1 MENVRIAVLS
11 AYDKVCAFLDNG
23 APSAL
28 HYYGDELHSYREGS
42 ACTYGFKASA
52 RHGDAQYLVEG
63 NKLAFRYGGRDYYFN
78 IMKVVKT
85 EYVVEVVA
93 YSMMFELLNED
104 AGEYKSPK
112 AMSFQE
118 YLDVF
123 DPEHTLELGVNE
135 VEDKTVSHEWT
146 GSSTILARIFSLANV
161 FGAEAEFVPVL
172 ADDYSLE
179 RLVMNVYREH
189 DGENQGIGKDRRDMT
204 LRYGVNVKGIRK
216 SSDITGLYTAILP
229 VGTDNLGISA
239 LDKTELDA
247 DGKVEYRSAPGDGC
261 IRAVQAMERFPSNLK
276 TDDRYILKR
285 WSYDTANVNVLYGQA
300 LAELKKV
307 CVPQVSYEV
316 DGFFDTEMGDTV
328 VVSDEEFVPALY
340 LEARVTEQVRS
351 LTDPA
356 QNKTTFDNFHEL
368 KSQVDTSLLDKMN
381 QLIREYKVYAC
392 VISTDNGIVFK
403 NGEGTTTLTANVR
416 DAGADVADLF
426 TIVWMKDGVEL
437 AVGKSIV
444 VNAGDVSGKAVYG
457 FEARDAN
464 GAVRGSNEVTVSNVT
479 DGANGKDGVNGKDGA
494 TGPQGPQGAT
504 GPQGPTGATGPQ
516 GPTGATGPKGPAGSN
531 GADGQMLYATC
542 GTAAG
547 TAAKAAT
554 LKAGTLVLKA
564 GATVSVQ
571 FTYANTAA
579 SPTLNINGTGA
590 KAVYTQGVR
599 YAYWAAGATVVF
611 TYDGANWRVAS
622 EPVYA
627 STATIGNPAGKNV
640 YIDGDGVNIR
650 NISEILAS
658 FKANL
663 INLGRSIK
671 SAGAGATASISLF
684 GGAGTIKTTIGG
696 TRDTMTLSAGE
707 IVLQG
712 YNSNIALG
720 NIVNVGAS
728 DLVLS
733 AGGRNVSLAKLNSG
747 FVSKTYSNVSL
758 ASGSYRYE
766 TVTTVSQSGIYLIC
780 CSSVTQSTSTKG
792 TAKVGVRINGS
803 ASHTLGA
810 CPIRGDYPEL
820 HGVKIL
826 SLSAGDSVQYWNYQ
840 NGGYGETISSRAIQM
855 IMLCQA

>member
-229 VGTDNLGISA
+229 VGTDNLMISA

-247 DGKVEYRSAPGDGC
+247 DGRVEYRSAPGDGC

-328 VVSDEEFVPALY
+328 VVTDEEFVPALY

-444 VNAGDVSGKAVYG
+444 VNAGDVSGKAVY
-457 FEARDAN
+457 
-464 GAVRGSNEVTVSNVT
+464 
-479 DGANGKDGVNGKDGA
+479 
-494 TGPQGPQGAT
+494 
-504 GPQGPTGATGPQ
+504 
-516 GPTGATGPKGPAGSN
+516 
-531 GADGQMLYATC
+531 
-542 GTAAG
+542 
-547 TAAKAAT
+547 
-554 LKAGTLVLKA
+554 
-564 GATVSVQ
+564 
-571 FTYANTAA
+571 
-579 SPTLNINGTGA
+579 
-590 KAVYTQGVR
+590 TQGVR

-627 STATIGNPAGKNV
+627 NTVTVGNAASGHIF
-640 YIDGDGVNIR
+640 IDSDSVDFMSGSSIF
-650 NISEILAS
+650 AS

-684 GGAGTIKTTIGG
+684 GGAGIIKTTIGS
-696 TRDTMTLSAGE
+696 TRDTMELRAGE
-707 IVLQG
+707 LLLQG
-712 YNSNIALG
+712 YDSNILLG
-720 NIVNVGAS
+720 NIVNMIAS

-747 FVSKTYSNVSL
+747 FVSKTFSNVSL

-766 TVTTVSQSGIYLIC
+766 TVTTVSQSGVYLIC

-803 ASHTLGA
+803 ASHTVGA
-810 CPIRGDYPEL
+810 IPIRGDYPEIY
-820 HGVKIL
+820 GVKML
-826 SLSAGDSVQYWNYQ
+826 SLSAGSSVQYWNYQ

>member
-229 VGTDNLGISA
+229 VGTDNLMISA

-247 DGKVEYRSAPGDGC
+247 DGRVEYRSAPGDGC

-328 VVSDEEFVPALY
+328 VVTDEEFVPALY

-416 DAGADVADLF
+416 DAGADVADMF

-444 VNAGDVSGKAVYG
+444 VNAGDVSG
-457 FEARDAN
+457 
-464 GAVRGSNEVTVSNVT
+464 
-479 DGANGKDGVNGKDGA
+479 
-494 TGPQGPQGAT
+494 
-504 GPQGPTGATGPQ
+504 
-516 GPTGATGPKGPAGSN
+516 
-531 GADGQMLYATC
+531 
-542 GTAAG
+542 
-547 TAAKAAT
+547 
-554 LKAGTLVLKA
+554 
-564 GATVSVQ
+564 
-571 FTYANTAA
+571 
-579 SPTLNINGTGA
+579 

-640 YIDGDGVNIR
+640 YIDGDGVHIR

-712 YNSNIALG
+712 YNSNITLG

-733 AGGRNVSLAKLNSG
+733 AGGRNVGLAKLNSG

-803 ASHTLGA
+803 ASHTVGA
-810 CPIRGDYPEL
+810 IPIRGDYPEIY
-820 HGVKIL
+820 GVKMLYL
-826 SLSAGDSVQYWNYQ
+826 SDGSSVQYWNYQ

>member
-1 MENVRIAVLS
+1 MEIESVRIAVLT
-11 AYDKVCAFLDNG
+11 AYDQVCAFMDNG
-23 APSAL
+23 APDAL
-28 HYYGDELHSYREGS
+28 HYYEDELHSYREGS
-42 ACTYGFKASA
+42 ASTYSFKASA
-52 RHGDAQYLVEG
+52 RHEDAQYLTEG
-63 NKLAFRYGGRDYYFN
+63 NKLSFRYRDRDYYFN

-85 EYVVEVVA
+85 EYVVEVTA

-112 AMSFQE
+112 AMSFEE

-123 DPEHTLELGVNE
+123 DPEHTLEIGINE
-135 VEDKTVSHEWT
+135 VSDKTVTNEWT
-146 GSSTILARIFSLANV
+146 GTSTILARIFSLANV
-161 FGAEAEFVPVL
+161 FGAEAEFLPVL
-172 ADDYSLE
+172 ADDYSLAK
-179 RLVMNVYREH
+179 LVLNVYLEH
-189 DGENQGIGKDRRDMT
+189 DGEHQGIGKDRRDMM

-229 VGTDNLGISA
+229 VGTDNLMISA
-239 LDKTELDA
+239 LDKTELDT
-247 DGKVEYRSAPGDGC
+247 DGRVEFRSAPGDGC

-276 TDDRYILKR
+276 TNDRYILKR

-300 LAELKKV
+300 LAELKNI

-316 DGFFDTEMGDTV
+316 EGFFDTDMGDTV

-351 LTDPA
+351 LTDPM

-392 VISTDNGIVFK
+392 VISTDNGIVFR
-403 NGEGTTTLTANVR
+403 NGEGITTLTANVR

-444 VNAGDVSGKAVYG
+444 VNAGDISGKAVYG
-457 FEARDAN
+457 FEARDA
-464 GAVRGSNEVTVSNVT
+464 GGGVRGSYEVTVSNVL
-479 DGANGKDGVNGKDGA
+479 DGAAGDKGDPGDKGDKGDKGDPGA
-494 TGPQGPQGAT
+494 DGAT

-516 GPTGATGPKGPAGSN
+516 GPTGATGPQGPAGATGPRGPAGSN

-547 TAAKAAT
+547 TAAKVAA
-554 LKAGTLVLKA
+554 LAAGTLTLKA

-579 SPTLNINGTGA
+579 SPTLNISGTGA

-611 TYDGANWRVAS
+611 TYDGTNWRVAS

-627 STATIGNPAGKNV
+627 NTVTVGNAASGHIFIDSDSVDFMSGSSTFAALSSDSNGAHLSSLRTLFLECMGLNIK
-640 YIDGDGVNIR
+640 DQSKLGVNIWSDDVVLR
-650 NISEILAS
+650 
-658 FKANL
+658 
-663 INLGRSIK
+663 
-671 SAGAGATASISLF
+671 TASEVISLL
-684 GGAGTIKTTIGG
+684 
-696 TRDTMTLSAGE
+696 TLS
-707 IVLQG
+707 
-712 YNSNIALG
+712 
-720 NIVNVGAS
+720 
-728 DLVLS
+728 
-733 AGGRNVSLAKLNSG
+733 KLNSNYI
-747 FVSKTYSNVSL
+747 SKTYSNVSL

-766 TVTTVSQSGIYLIC
+766 TVATVSQSGIYLIC

-803 ASHTLGA
+803 ASHTIGA
-810 CPIRGDYPEL
+810 SPIRGDYPEIY
-820 HGVKIL
+820 GAKIL
-826 SLSAGDSVQYWNYQ
+826 SLSAGNTVQYWNYQ

-855 IMLCQA
+855 IMLRPA

>member
-42 ACTYGFKASA
+42 ACTYSFKASA

-112 AMSFQE
+112 AMTFQE

-146 GSSTILARIFSLANV
+146 GMSTILARIFSLANV

-247 DGKVEYRSAPGDGC
+247 DGRVEYRSAPGDGC

-416 DAGADVADLF
+416 DAGADVTNLF
-426 TIVWMKDGVEL
+426 TIVWIKDGVEL
-437 AVGKSIV
+437 AVGKNVI
-444 VNAGDVSGKAVYG
+444 VNAGDISGKAVYG

-494 TGPQGPQGAT
+494 TGPQGP
-504 GPQGPTGATGPQ
+504 TGATGPQ
-516 GPTGATGPKGPAGSN
+516 GPTGATGPAGSN

-547 TAAKAAT
+547 TAAKVAT
-554 LKAGTLVLKA
+554 LKAGSLALKA

-579 SPTLNINGTGA
+579 SPTLNVNGTGA

-599 YAYWAAGATVVF
+599 HAYWAAGATVVF

-627 STATIGNPAGKNV
+627 NTVTVGNAASGHIF
-640 YIDGDGVNIR
+640 IDSDSIDFMSGSSIF
-650 NISEILAS
+650 AS
-658 FKANL
+658 LLNDSNGAHL
-663 INLGRSIK
+663 HSIK
-671 SAGAGATASISLF
+671 TLFLECMGLQIKDQSKMGVSIWSDDLVLHAGSKSISL
-684 GGAGTIKTTIGG
+684 
-696 TRDTMTLSAGE
+696 L
-707 IVLQG
+707 
-712 YNSNIALG
+712 N
-720 NIVNVGAS
+720 
-728 DLVLS
+728 
-733 AGGRNVSLAKLNSG
+733 LAKLNSG
-747 FVSKTYSNVSL
+747 FVSKTFSNVSL

-766 TVTTVSQSGIYLIC
+766 TVTTVSQSGVYLIC

-803 ASHTLGA
+803 ASHTIGA
-810 CPIRGDYPEL
+810 SPIRGDYPEIY
-820 HGVKIL
+820 GAKIL
-826 SLSAGDSVQYWNYQ
+826 SLSAGSSVQYWNYQ

-855 IMLCQA
+855 IMLCPT

>member
-229 VGTDNLGISA
+229 VGTDNLMISA

-247 DGKVEYRSAPGDGC
+247 DGRVEYRSAPGDGC

-328 VVSDEEFVPALY
+328 VVTDEEFVPALY

-444 VNAGDVSGKAVYG
+444 VNAGDVSGKAVY
-457 FEARDAN
+457 
-464 GAVRGSNEVTVSNVT
+464 
-479 DGANGKDGVNGKDGA
+479 
-494 TGPQGPQGAT
+494 
-504 GPQGPTGATGPQ
+504 
-516 GPTGATGPKGPAGSN
+516 
-531 GADGQMLYATC
+531 
-542 GTAAG
+542 
-547 TAAKAAT
+547 
-554 LKAGTLVLKA
+554 
-564 GATVSVQ
+564 
-571 FTYANTAA
+571 
-579 SPTLNINGTGA
+579 
-590 KAVYTQGVR
+590 TQGVR

-627 STATIGNPAGKNV
+627 NTVTVGNAASGHIFIDSDSVDFMSGSSIFASLLNDSNCAHLHSIRTLFLECMGLHIKDQSKMGVSVWSDDLILHAGSK
-640 YIDGDGVNIR
+640 
-650 NISEILAS
+650 
-658 FKANL
+658 
-663 INLGRSIK
+663 
-671 SAGAGATASISLF
+671 SISL
-684 GGAGTIKTTIGG
+684 
-696 TRDTMTLSAGE
+696 L
-707 IVLQG
+707 
-712 YNSNIALG
+712 N
-720 NIVNVGAS
+720 
-728 DLVLS
+728 
-733 AGGRNVSLAKLNSG
+733 LAKFNSS
-747 FVSKTYSNVSL
+747 FVSKTYANVSL
-758 ASGSYRYE
+758 RPD
-766 TVTTVSQSGIYLIC
+766 QWLGIPYGWGNPDQGRLPGDLWGEDAFSKCGKFSAVLELPERRVRGDDIFQGDPDDYAV
-780 CSSVTQSTSTKG
+780 SSVE
-792 TAKVGVRINGS
+792 R
-803 ASHTLGA
+803 
-810 CPIRGDYPEL
+810 
-820 HGVKIL
+820 
-826 SLSAGDSVQYWNYQ
+826 
-840 NGGYGETISSRAIQM
+840 RAR
-855 IMLCQA
+855 

>member
-11 AYDKVCAFLDNG
+11 AYDKVCAFLDNA
-23 APSAL
+23 APGAL

-52 RHGDAQYLVEG
+52 RHGDAQYLAEG

-179 RLVMNVYREH
+179 RLVLNVYREH

-229 VGTDNLGISA
+229 AGTDNLSIAA

-247 DGKVEYRSAPGDGC
+247 DGRVEYRSAPGDGC

-276 TDDRYILKR
+276 TNDRYILKR

-300 LAELKKV
+300 LSELKKV

-316 DGFFDTEMGDTV
+316 DGFFDTELGDTV

-351 LTDPA
+351 FTDPA

-403 NGEGTTTLTANVR
+403 NGEGATTLTANVR
-416 DAGADVADLF
+416 DAGADVTNLF
-426 TIVWMKDGVEL
+426 TIVWIKDGVEL
-437 AVGKSIV
+437 AVGKNVI
-444 VNAGDVSGKAVYG
+444 VNAGDISGKAVYG

-627 STATIGNPAGKNV
+627 NTVTVGNAASGHIFIDSDSVDFMIGSSIFASLLNDSNGAHLHSIRTLFLECMGLHIKDQSKMGVSVWSDDLILHAGSK
-640 YIDGDGVNIR
+640 
-650 NISEILAS
+650 
-658 FKANL
+658 
-663 INLGRSIK
+663 
-671 SAGAGATASISLF
+671 SISL
-684 GGAGTIKTTIGG
+684 
-696 TRDTMTLSAGE
+696 L
-707 IVLQG
+707 
-712 YNSNIALG
+712 N
-720 NIVNVGAS
+720 
-728 DLVLS
+728 
-733 AGGRNVSLAKLNSG
+733 LAKLNSG
-747 FVSKTYSNVSL
+747 FVSKTYANVSL

-803 ASHTLGA
+803 ASHTVGA
-810 CPIRGDYPEL
+810 IPIRGDYPEIY
-820 HGVKIL
+820 GVKIL
-826 SLSAGDSVQYWNYQ
+826 SLSAGSSVQYWNYQ

-855 IMLCQA
+855 IMLCPT

>member
-135 VEDKTVSHEWT
+135 VEDKMVSHEWT

-229 VGTDNLGISA
+229 VGTDNLMISA

-247 DGKVEYRSAPGDGC
+247 DGRVEYRSAPGDGC

-328 VVSDEEFVPALY
+328 VVTDEEFVPALY

-416 DAGADVADLF
+416 DAGADVTNLF
-426 TIVWMKDGVEL
+426 TIVWIKDGVEL
-437 AVGKSIV
+437 AVGKNVI
-444 VNAGDVSGKAVYG
+444 VNAGDISGKAVYG

-571 FTYANTAA
+571 FTYANMAA

-627 STATIGNPAGKNV
+627 NTVTVGNAASGHIFIDSDSVDFMIGSS
-640 YIDGDGVNIR
+640 IF
-650 NISEILAS
+650 AS
-658 FKANL
+658 LLNDSNGAHL
-663 INLGRSIK
+663 RSIRTLYLEC
-671 SAGAGATASISLF
+671 AGLHIKDQSKMGVSVWSDDLILHAGSKSISL
-684 GGAGTIKTTIGG
+684 
-696 TRDTMTLSAGE
+696 L
-707 IVLQG
+707 
-712 YNSNIALG
+712 N
-720 NIVNVGAS
+720 
-728 DLVLS
+728 
-733 AGGRNVSLAKLNSG
+733 LAKLNSG
-747 FVSKTYSNVSL
+747 FVSKTYANVSL

-803 ASHTLGA
+803 ASHTVGA
-810 CPIRGDYPEL
+810 SPIRGDYPEIY
-820 HGVKIL
+820 GVKIL
-826 SLSAGDSVQYWNYQ
+826 SLSAGSSVQYWNYQ

-855 IMLCQA
+855 IMLCPT

>member
-93 YSMMFELLNED
+93 HSMMFELLNED

-229 VGTDNLGISA
+229 AGTDNLSIAA
-239 LDKTELDA
+239 LDKTELDV
-247 DGKVEYRSAPGDGC
+247 DGKVEFRSAPGDGC

-328 VVSDEEFVPALY
+328 VVTDEEFVPALY

-392 VISTDNGIVFK
+392 TISTDNGIVFK
-403 NGEGTTTLTANVR
+403 NGEGSTTLTANVR
-416 DAGADVADLF
+416 DAGADVTNLF
-426 TIVWMKDGVEL
+426 TIVWIKDGVEL
-437 AVGKSIV
+437 AVGKNVI
-444 VNAGDVSGKAVYG
+444 VNAGDISGKAVYG

-504 GPQGPTGATGPQ
+504 GPQGLTGAIGPQ

-579 SPTLNINGTGA
+579 SPTLNVNGTGA

-599 YAYWAAGATVVF
+599 HAYWAAGATVVF

-627 STATIGNPAGKNV
+627 NTATIGNPAAGNIF
-640 YIDGDGVNIR
+640 IDGNDIKFRKGTTHYAALSCDANGNTCLGSTENMQLSGDGVYIIDSGTGGGVH
-650 NISEILAS
+650 ISSKGNQSSQDGFTVDVGSTYNARFTAKDL
-658 FKANL
+658 L
-663 INLGRSIK
+663 LQ
-671 SAGAGATASISLF
+671 AGSKLISL
-684 GGAGTIKTTIGG
+684 
-696 TRDTMTLSAGE
+696 L
-707 IVLQG
+707 
-712 YNSNIALG
+712 N
-720 NIVNVGAS
+720 
-728 DLVLS
+728 
-733 AGGRNVSLAKLNSG
+733 LAKLNSN

-766 TVTTVSQSGIYLIC
+766 TVTTVSQSGVYLIC

-803 ASHTLGA
+803 ASHTIGA
-810 CPIRGDYPEL
+810 SPIRGDYPEIY
-820 HGVKIL
+820 GAKIL
-826 SLSAGDSVQYWNYQ
+826 SLSAGSSVQYWNYQ

-855 IMLCQA
+855 IMLCPT